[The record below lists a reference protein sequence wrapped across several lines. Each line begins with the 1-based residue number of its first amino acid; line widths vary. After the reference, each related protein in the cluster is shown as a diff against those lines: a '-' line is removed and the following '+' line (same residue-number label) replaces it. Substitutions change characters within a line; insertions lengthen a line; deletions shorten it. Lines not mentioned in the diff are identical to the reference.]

1 MYIRIQLQG
10 PALGDRH
17 ARDEQF
23 NQPMLAASLASIALV
38 APAPNTYTLNG
49 LTLSYRKKA
58 AAAGHESDP
67 PLLLV
72 HPVGIGLSS
81 WFWDRF
87 CDTWEGGDVYAPDLV
102 GCGGSD
108 TPQGRPLSALE
119 DWSAGCEELWRQHM
133 DQRPCVVVA
142 QGGLAPLGV
151 RLAHWCRQ
159 EMVVAGLVLTSPPT
173 WGDMTTAVPP
183 AELEWNLRALNT
195 PPGSAAVG
203 LLENRGAI
211 QLFSD
216 LFLFEE
222 KSDDAWLEAATAGCG
237 AAVRPPVIAF
247 NAGVLQARSYEA
259 PLREMD
265 TPTLVVSGRSDKREA
280 DRQEYAAEMRACE
293 LATLPGCN
301 VLPWESPKETSDAIA
316 AFLERSVRV

>member
-1 MYIRIQLQG
+1 
-10 PALGDRH
+10 
-17 ARDEQF
+17 
-23 NQPMLAASLASIALV
+23 MLVASLTSIAFL
-38 APAPNTYTLNG
+38 ALAPNTYTLNG
-49 LTLSYRKKA
+49 LKLTFRRKVA
-58 AAAGHESDP
+58 AVGHESDP

-87 CDTWEGGDVYAPDLV
+87 VDEWEGGDVYAPDLI

-108 TPQGRPLSALE
+108 APKWRALSALD
-119 DWSAGCEELWRQHM
+119 DWSAGCEELWRQQM
-133 DQRPCVVVA
+133 NQRPCVVVA
-142 QGGLAPLGV
+142 QGGLAPVGV
-151 RLAHWCRQ
+151 RLANWCRQ
-159 EMVVAGLVLTSPPT
+159 EMTVAGLVLTSPPT
-173 WGDMTTAVPP
+173 WGDMTTAVPA
-183 AELEWNLRALNT
+183 AELELNLRALST

-211 QLFSD
+211 QFFSD

-222 KSDDAWLEAATAGCG
+222 KCDDTWLEAAAAGCG
-237 AAVRPPVIAF
+237 VAVRPPVIAF

-280 DRQEYAAEMRACE
+280 DRQAYAAEMRACE

-301 VLPWESPKETSDAIA
+301 VLPWENAKETSDAIA
-316 AFLERSVRV
+316 AFITSMFFRGATPLS